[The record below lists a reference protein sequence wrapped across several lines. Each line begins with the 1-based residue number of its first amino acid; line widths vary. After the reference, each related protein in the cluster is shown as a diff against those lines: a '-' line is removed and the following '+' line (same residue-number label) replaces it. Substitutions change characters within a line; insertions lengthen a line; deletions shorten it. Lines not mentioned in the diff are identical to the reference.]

1 MTNKRI
7 RLIYGTVSGAAI
19 GIAGLLIIAAAIRIY
34 RGDFAVD
41 GQLYSPAAVAAAFQ
55 PISLAVYIALAL
67 LIGGFILNMIF
78 PGEPKKLPV
87 EKQYKTILENLQ
99 KKFCPDACESS
110 LRQQIQ
116 AQQKKRT
123 VLKILS
129 LAILGISGI
138 VFFCYGLNIGNFPL
152 SDATGSMI
160 KAMWFFIPCLL
171 VPFGFAVFSH
181 YAQKRSTMQ
190 EIALLKEAISQGATG
205 TLKPAEKTQNAT
217 GNALKIAKCI
227 ILCLAVGM
235 MIYGIVFGGTKDVL
249 TKAINLCTECVGLG

>member
-19 GIAGLLIIAAAIRIY
+19 GIAGLLMIAAAFRIY

-55 PISLAVYIALAL
+55 PIAVAVYIALAL
-67 LIGGFILNMIF
+67 VIGGLILNMIF
-78 PGEPKKLPV
+78 PSEKKKLPA
-87 EKQYKTILENLQ
+87 EKQYRTILENLQ
-99 KKFCPDACESS
+99 KKYAPEACESS
-110 LRQQIQ
+110 LRQQIE
-116 AQQKKRT
+116 AQQKKRKT
-123 VLKILS
+123 FKILS
-129 LAILGISGI
+129 FAILGISGI
-138 VFFCYGLNIGNFPL
+138 VFLCYGLNSSHFPL

-181 YAQKRSTMQ
+181 YVQKRSITA
-190 EIALLKEAISQGATG
+190 EITLLKQAISQGAISAAPAAEPAKKVAG
-205 TLKPAEKTQNAT
+205 ISLKTVQ
-217 GNALKIAKCI
+217 CV
-227 ILCLAVGM
+227 ILCLALIM
-235 MIYGIVFGGTKDVL
+235 MVYGIIFGGTKDVL